1 MIEISV
7 ALITILKKVLNEL
20 YQYLKGLC
28 MKPKS

>member
-1 MIEISV
+1 MIEISK
-7 ALITILKKVLNEL
+7 ALAKILKMVLNEL